1 MKRIKNFSERTYK
14 DMSQIVITKM
24 TKEDLLGVYEVEKN
38 AFPIPWPISSFEEEL
53 NNMLATYLV
62 AKIDEKIVGYVGVL
76 FVMDECHILNIAVDS
91 NYRRMGIATE
101 LVNELFRHCKEHQTR
116 YVILEVRVTNIP
128 AQKLYS
134 KFGFKDEV
142 LRKDYYKNP
151 DGSREDALIMCLD
164 F

>member
-1 MKRIKNFSERTYK
+1 
-14 DMSQIVITKM
+14 MSQVIISKM

-53 NNMLATYLV
+53 NNILATYLV
-62 AKIDEKIVGYVGVL
+62 AKIDNKVVGYIGML
-76 FVMDECHILNIAVDS
+76 FVMDECHVLNIAVDS
-91 NYRRMGIATE
+91 NYRRNGIATK
-101 LVNELFRHCKEHQTR
+101 LVNELFKHCKKHKTA
-116 YVILEVRVTNIP
+116 YVMLEVRVTNIP

-134 KFGFKDEV
+134 KLGFKDEV

-151 DGSREDALIMCLD
+151 DGTREDALIMSLE